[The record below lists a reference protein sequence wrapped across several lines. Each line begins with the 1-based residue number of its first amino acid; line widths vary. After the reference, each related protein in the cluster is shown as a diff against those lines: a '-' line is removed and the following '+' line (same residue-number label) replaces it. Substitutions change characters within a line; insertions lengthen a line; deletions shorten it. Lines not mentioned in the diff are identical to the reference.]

1 MDVLTYEW
9 ALPSKDSLYWTMF
22 GWLMLARTATSL
34 RDSCLSLFDIWWD
47 KECCMCIWR
56 QIRKKCH
63 LIKIIRFLITEICIK
78 FIKRCL
84 IEINELTLEMPISLI
99 TYCRPSVLDLTRM
112 AFPKDPSPIFFNLS
126 YLSMSVKII
135 SHAEAKGNKI
145 HKIRITSKTILGFL

>member
-47 KECCMCIWR
+47 KEYYMCIWR
-56 QIRKKCH
+56 QIWNKYY
-63 LIKIIRFLITEICIK
+63 LIKIIRFLITEILIK
-78 FIKRCL
+78 LIKRCL
-84 IEINELTLEMPISLI
+84 IEINELTLEMPISLM

-126 YLSMSVKII
+126 YLSMSVQMT
-135 SHAEAKGNKI
+135 SHAEAKGTKYI
-145 HKIRITSKTILGFL
+145 KLGSPVKQY